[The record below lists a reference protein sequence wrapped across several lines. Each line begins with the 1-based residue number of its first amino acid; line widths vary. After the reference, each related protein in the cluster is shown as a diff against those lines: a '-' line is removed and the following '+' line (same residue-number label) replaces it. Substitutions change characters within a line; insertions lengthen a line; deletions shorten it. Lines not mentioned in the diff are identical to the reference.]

1 MMNET
6 VQKVMENLR
15 KNRMAVEYVATK
27 EEVLP
32 LVKALLP
39 AGCTVATGGSKTL
52 VETGVMDLLNSGNYR
67 FLDRMAPDLTPEERQ
82 QVTLDGGQADVY
94 LCSSNAVTEQGEL
107 YNVDGNCNRV
117 SAITFGPKQ
126 VIMVVGINK
135 IVPDLNAAIVR
146 VKTIAAPLNTKRLN
160 CDTYC
165 NKTGVCMGL
174 EGGMTDG
181 CASPAR
187 ICCNYVV
194 SGQQRVP
201 DRIRVILVGEELGF

>member
-1 MMNET
+1 MTET
-6 VQKVMENLR
+6 INKVITNLR
-15 KNRMAVEYVATK
+15 NNRIAVEYVESKEAVAT
-27 EEVLP
+27 
-32 LVKALLP
+32 LVKNMLID
-39 AGCTVATGGSKTL
+39 GCTIATGGSMSL
-52 VETGVMDLLNSGNYR
+52 VEAGVIDLIQSGNYR
-67 FLDRMAPDLTPEERQ
+67 YLDRNDPSLTPEQRQ

-107 YNVDGNCNRV
+107 YNVDGNCNRI
-117 SAITFGPKQ
+117 SAIIFGPKK

-135 IVPDLNAAIVR
+135 IVPDLTTAIRR

-165 NKTGVCMGL
+165 HRTGVCMGL
-174 EGGMTDG
+174 DGSMTDG
-181 CASPAR
+181 CHSPAR

-201 DRIRVILVGEELGF
+201 DRITVILVGESLGY

>member
-1 MMNET
+1 MTEII
-6 VQKVMENLR
+6 QKVMDNLR
-15 KNRMAVEYVATK
+15 KNRMAVEYVESK

-32 LVKALLP
+32 LVKSLIP
-39 AGCTVATGGSKTL
+39 AGSTVATGGSKTL
-52 VETGVMDLLNSGNYR
+52 AETGVIDLLKSGEYTY
-67 FLDRMAPDLTPEERQ
+67 LDRMAPDLTSEERDQ
-82 QVTLDGGQADVY
+82 IARAGGQADVY
-94 LCSSNAVTEQGEL
+94 LCSSNAVTEAGEL

-117 SAITFGPKQ
+117 SAIVFGPKQ

-135 IVPDLNAAIVR
+135 IVPDLDAAIKR

-165 NKTGVCMGL
+165 HKTGVCMGL
-174 EGGMTDG
+174 DGGMTDG
-181 CASPAR
+181 CSSPGR

-194 SGQQRVP
+194 SAHQRVP

>member
-1 MMNET
+1 MNET
-6 VQKVMENLR
+6 IQKVMDNLR
-15 KNRMAVEYVATK
+15 KNRIAVEYVNSK
-27 EEVLP
+27 EDVLP
-32 LVKALLP
+32 LVKTLLP
-39 AGCTVATGGSKTL
+39 QGCTVATGGSRSL
-52 VETGVMDLLNSGNYR
+52 VETGVMDLLKSGDYR
-67 FLDRMAPDLTPEERQ
+67 YLDRMAPELTPEQRQ

-126 VIMVVGINK
+126 VIMVVGVNK
-135 IVPDLNAAIVR
+135 IVPDLNAAIAR
-146 VKTIAAPLNTKRLN
+146 VKTVAAPLNTKRLN

-165 NKTGVCMGL
+165 NKAGVCMGL
-174 EGGMTDG
+174 GGGMTDG
-181 CASPAR
+181 CSSPSR

-201 DRIRVILVGEELGF
+201 DRIRVILVGESLGF